1 MNRILPLTLLAL
13 LLTAAAWAVTKA
25 NATRVYVNGLPP

>member
-25 NATRVYVNGLPP
+25 NATHVYVNGLPP